1 MKEQIANH
9 KQKSRHCGLDPQS
22 PAKNTSPNPSKGGKQ
37 FLPFGEVRGISGL
50 LRSARNDAPFVKIN
64 ISHNLTDM
72 LNKITEN
79 NIHHSIETGMPIG
92 NEI

>member
-1 MKEQIANH
+1 MKNTALLTDIVIMETRIKIRKWGNGLGINIPLGIANGL
-9 KQKSRHCGLDPQS
+9 SLSEGLDMAIRNNGSKIIIEPVKSNS
-22 PAKNTSPNPSKGGKQ
+22 PY
-37 FLPFGEVRGISGL
+37 
-50 LRSARNDAPFVKIN
+50 
-64 ISHNLTDM
+64 NLTDM